1 MIHRSSFAV
10 QWGRNN
16 GRAKV
21 GVRRSWLSLWLFGA
35 IVLLLLLNLSCGES
49 AKDAAEEVKDAA
61 AEAAET
67 VGETVEEGAEAI
79 GEAAEAVGEAVEEG
93 SEAVGEAIEDAKET
107 AEEIV
112 EDAQEAVEEAGK
124 KPEKE

>member
-1 MIHRSSFAV
+1 MIQRSSFAV
-10 QWGRNN
+10 QWGHSN

-21 GVRRSWLSLWLFGA
+21 GIRRSWLSLWLFGA
-35 IVLLLLLNLSCGES
+35 IGLLLLLNLGCGEA
-49 AKDAAEEVKDAA
+49 AKDAAEEVTEAA
-61 AEAAET
+61 AEAAEA
-67 VGETVEEGAEAI
+67 VGEAVEEGAEAV

-93 SEAVGEAIEDAKET
+93 SEAVGEAVEEAKET

-124 KPEKE
+124 PPAKK